1 MTALKMIFAV
11 VGTLFFLG
19 LFSVGIN
26 TADHQG
32 NASQTCISETNTQ
45 DISLIDFNCITAK
58 NTQSNGKG

>member
-32 NASQTCISETNTQ
+32 TASRVCEAETNQ
-45 DISLIDFNCITAK
+45 QEISLIDFNCITAK